1 MNYESTSF
9 KKIYFKDFITTK
21 LNNKG
26 VEKKNLKGVLPEQ
39 DWNSDDFDFSQPWI
53 EKKNTAMGHA
63 VPTGKKNNI
72 TVLDFD
78 TMALY
83 HQACDIVK
91 NKDLHTYYT
100 VETRRGMHVYFLYEE
115 CVTGQKI
122 KDVDVQNNGKFVI
135 GPDTVVKRYTG
146 HNTLYQCRGGKL
158 KRMPQELMEWACKTK
173 DVTKQQR
180 NYESNINYKYEVTDD
195 ECRAILDQIAD
206 KHREF
211 FDTYSN
217 WLTFTS
223 IMKSLNKQEMWDEY
237 SERYNDGNYS
247 KYGNAKIWKGLKTK
261 ISINYFCNLLNIAA
275 MKYHKKVPE
284 DELYNEIF
292 YFEETTKYVH
302 QKFIKVTYEGFIS
315 NDTVIV
321 ESGTGSGK
329 TTCISKL
336 FKKLKEDEERTTIL
350 SIVNLISLANQ
361 QKITFGE
368 NGVDLTMYNDDKVN
382 PAIIISSDA
391 CICINSLWKLS
402 NCSFKNKIVYIDEI
416 YALCMSLTHN
426 ETLHKQRQIFNTL
439 YRIVTIC
446 RKLIVSDA
454 HIHNNVMQLLNP
466 RLSDST
472 KTTAMTTRNI
482 MVSLR

>member
-1 MNYESTSF
+1 MYKYTREIKYYKFAKLENIKKSKKNKNLGQIFLYSNSIMNYEGTNF
-9 KKIYFKDFITTK
+9 KKIYFKNYIATR

-26 VEKKNLKGVLPEQ
+26 VEKKDLKSVLPEE
-39 DWNSDDFDFSQPWI
+39 DWNSDDFDFSQPLI
-53 EKKNTAMGHA
+53 KNKNTNKGYA

-91 NKDLHTYYT
+91 AKDLHKCYT

-135 GPDTVVKRYTG
+135 GPETLLKRYTG
-146 HNTLYQCRGGKL
+146 PPYLYQCLGGKL
-158 KRMPQELMEWACKTK
+158 KRMPQELMDWACKTK

-180 NYESNINYKYEVTDD
+180 NYESNINYNYEVTDD

-237 SERYNDGNYS
+237 SHLYNDGNYDR
-247 KYGNAKIWKGLKTK
+247 YGNMKCWKGLKTK
-261 ISINYFCNLLNIAA
+261 ISINYFCKLINIPA
-275 MKYHKKVPE
+275 MKYHKKVPK
-284 DELYNEIF
+284 DELYNEID
-292 YFEETTKYVH
+292 YFEETTEYVH
-302 QKFIKVTYEGFIS
+302 QKFIKVTYEGFMS
-315 NDTVIV
+315 NNTVIV

-329 TTCISKL
+329 ITCI
-336 FKKLKEDEERTTIL
+336 KENEERTTIL
-350 SIVNLISLANQ
+350 TIVNLISLVNQ
-361 QKITFGE
+361 
-368 NGVDLTMYNDDKVN
+368 
-382 PAIIISSDA
+382 
-391 CICINSLWKLS
+391 
-402 NCSFKNKIVYIDEI
+402 
-416 YALCMSLTHN
+416 
-426 ETLHKQRQIFNTL
+426 
-439 YRIVTIC
+439 
-446 RKLIVSDA
+446 
-454 HIHNNVMQLLNP
+454 
-466 RLSDST
+466 
-472 KTTAMTTRNI
+472 
-482 MVSLR
+482 